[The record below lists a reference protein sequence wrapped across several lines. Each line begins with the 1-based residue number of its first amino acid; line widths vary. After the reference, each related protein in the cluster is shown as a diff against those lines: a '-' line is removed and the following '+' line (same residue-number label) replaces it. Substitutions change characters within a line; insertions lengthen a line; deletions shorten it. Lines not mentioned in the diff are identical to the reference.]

1 MFSIEDI
8 WEILF
13 DLEMASL
20 YLEEQITYKLET
32 HHWTRAQTWLAYPPF
47 FGIRGIF
54 VALISKKLSW
64 LYMYEYSRY

>member
-32 HHWTRAQTWLAYPPF
+32 HHWTRAQTWLAYPLFLELEAFDSKTMLKIWNIF
-47 FGIRGIF
+47 F
-54 VALISKKLSW
+54 SS
-64 LYMYEYSRY
+64 